1 MFFFPVY
8 PKDSHANIVGESV
21 HDVPLIFEFYL
32 LCMLQITLAV
42 YLLLLWIRS
51 SALWRSRITG
61 FQGKWSAGWSG
72 EVARSKVKRLCTER
86 GGQHPDLGGTAVL
99 KGWDWAAWIS
109 IPALSEE
116 SVLWPPAK
124 IISQLSCCF
133 QPWPSNPK
141 CLLHNTFSQHLSL
154 GNADLWNNCPCT
166 DTRYVLQRVEGW
178 GSRMDSCHSKLRQ
191 QQQVKHI
198 VLSAQYSSYCFY
210 LSTS

>member
-8 PKDSHANIVGESV
+8 PKGSHANIVGESM

-72 EVARSKVKRLCTER
+72 EVAGSKVKRLCTER
-86 GGQHPDLGGTAVL
+86 SGQHPDLGGTAVL

-116 SVLWPPAK
+116 CALAS
-124 IISQLSCCF
+124 SQNQLSSSHAASSPDPATPSVCCTIPF
-133 QPWPSNPK
+133 PSI
-141 CLLHNTFSQHLSL
+141 SL
-154 GNADLWNNCPCT
+154 WEMLISEIIVPVQTHVMFCK
-166 DTRYVLQRVEGW
+166 GW
-178 GSRMDSCHSKLRQ
+178 KAEAQGW
-191 QQQVKHI
+191 I
-198 VLSAQYSSYCFY
+198 VATQS
-210 LSTS
+210 